1 MSILFLLAVEST
13 FNPGYIGGTT
23 VIVTVGAAT
32 TCTELEVH
40 NSKSMFGSIVLLA
53 ASPIP
58 TLFCANTS
66 TVTIEMLQR

>member
-23 VIVTVGAAT
+23 VIVTVGAVI
-32 TCTELEVH
+32 TELEVH
-40 NSKSMFGSIVLLA
+40 NSDSMFGGSIVLLA

-66 TVTIEMLQR
+66 TVTTEMLQR

>member
-32 TCTELEVH
+32 TELEVH